1 MRDLVAVAL
10 AVALGVTA
18 GGCIRADVVIVDKKT
33 ALEEQAA
40 GSFRGLEEEIEQAGL
55 LPRPTPVTGAQ
66 LAAAGVTGASD
77 DAAAQGLPDALR
89 ADTLLVQRCIGE
101 ANDGTLVLTA
111 DRCTGAIDVPDV
123 NRLLERLNR
132 SRRQLWDWMAARAP
146 RRSPDEIRATW
157 REVHI
162 SGLICG
168 GQIERDGG
176 GGWEVKK
183 C

>member
-1 MRDLVAVAL
+1 MRLPLLLVALLIA
-10 AVALGVTA
+10 T
-18 GGCIRADVVIVDKKT
+18 GCVKANVVIVDKKT

-55 LPRPTPVTGAQ
+55 LPRPTPVTTAQ
-66 LAAAGVTGASD
+66 LAEAGVRRTAEVD
-77 DAAAQGLPDALR
+77 DAEGLPDLLR

-101 ANDGTLVLTA
+101 AGDGTLVLTA
-111 DRCTGAIDVPDV
+111 DRCTTAIDVPDV

-132 SRRQLWDWMAARAP
+132 SRRQRWEWMAARAP
-146 RRSPDEIRATW
+146 RRSPAEIRTAW

-162 SGLICG
+162 SGMVCG
-168 GQIERDGG
+168 GQLEREG

>member
-1 MRDLVAVAL
+1 MTDSRPWLCGLL
-10 AVALGVTA
+10 AVACAGCVTA
-18 GGCIRADVVIVDKKT
+18 NVVIVDKKT

-55 LPRPTPVTGAQ
+55 LPRPTPVTAAQ
-66 LAAAGVTGASD
+66 LAASGVAVVPD

-89 ADTLLVQRCIGE
+89 ADTLLVKRCIGE
-101 ANDGTLVLTA
+101 AVDGTLVLTS

-146 RRSPDEIRATW
+146 RRAPDEIRRTW
-157 REVHI
+157 REVHVA
-162 SGLICG
+162 GLICG

-176 GGWEVKK
+176 GGWEVKT

>member
-1 MRDLVAVAL
+1 MRYPSLWLWAIVA
-10 AVALGVTA
+10 GA
-18 GGCIRADVVIVDKKT
+18 GCVSANVVIVDKKT

-40 GSFRGLEEEIEQAGL
+40 GSFRGLEEEAEQAGV
-55 LPRPTPVTGAQ
+55 LPRPTPVTAAQ
-66 LAAAGVTGASD
+66 LSAAGVTVVPD
-77 DAAAQGLPDALR
+77 DTAAQGLPDALR

-101 ANDGTLVLTA
+101 AGDGTLVLTA

-132 SRRQLWDWMAARAP
+132 ARRQLWDWMAARAP
-146 RRSPDEIRATW
+146 RRSPDEIRKTW
-157 REVHI
+157 RDVHL

-168 GQIERDGG
+168 GQIEREGG
-176 GGWEVKK
+176 GGWETKK